1 MFFHEIGTKWVAKY
15 LAGIIIHILELAAS
29 QKTTVSHID
38 AVYSRKCVSFI
49 LNSVLCGMLP
59 ERLQV
64 QAVKELCKIITK
76 QMNNIDNIVVG
87 GNSAESALNVEVVS
101 TQHVLVCALA
111 ELSKLVLALTS
122 SIKTIM
128 NNTIIDAVFS
138 TLIHPAPAVWLSA
151 AWCIRCCSI
160 ALPSNITNLIEV
172 CLSKMKALRSSPSAV
187 TGYGYTLAAIVG
199 GLHQCPLGIPYSKA
213 KVRYFYVL
221 CMFHN

>member
-1 MFFHEIGTKWVAKY
+1 MGTKWVAKY

-29 QKTTVSHID
+29 QKATTSHID

-64 QAVKELCKIITK
+64 QAVKELCKIIIK
-76 QMNNIDNIVVG
+76 QMNNIDNIVV
-87 GNSAESALNVEVVS
+87 NENNADNAVNVDIIS

-122 SIKTIM
+122 SVKSIM
-128 NNTIIDAVFS
+128 DTIIVEAVFS

-160 ALPSNITNLIEV
+160 ALPSSTTNLIDM
-172 CLSKMKALRSSPSAV
+172 CLNKIKNLRSSPSAV

-199 GLHQCPLGIPYSKA
+199 GLHQCPLGIPYTKA
-213 KVRYFYVL
+213 KVICSWLY
-221 CMFHN
+221 